1 MRCEKCS
8 RSRSRLKFNFLP
20 YANFQIE
27 NHDSCVYDYLEVRD
41 GPDSTSPLVG
51 TFCGY
56 KMPEDVRSN
65 GSALYVKFVSDGSV
79 QKAGFAASF
88 MKEYDEC
95 ALAHAHEHGCEHEC
109 INTLGG
115 YKCRCHLIP

>member
-1 MRCEKCS
+1 M
-8 RSRSRLKFNFLP
+8 
-20 YANFQIE
+20 
-27 NHDSCVYDYLEVRD
+27 YDYIEVRD
-41 GPDSTSPLVG
+41 GPDATSPLVD

-79 QKAGFAASF
+79 QKAGFAATF

-95 ALAHAHEHGCEHEC
+95 ATTAAAVAGGPVSPAIAHAHGCQHEC

-115 YKCRCHLIP
+115 YECRCQIGYELHSDEKRCESEYSCHR